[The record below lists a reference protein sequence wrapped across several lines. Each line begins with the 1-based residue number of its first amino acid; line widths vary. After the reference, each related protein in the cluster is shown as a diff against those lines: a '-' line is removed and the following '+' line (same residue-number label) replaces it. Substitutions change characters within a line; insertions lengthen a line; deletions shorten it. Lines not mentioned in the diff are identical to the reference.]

1 MNNVLELR
9 QLWHIIQK
17 HFFAIIFMAIIGACA
32 GYGVAKFVIAPTYS
46 ASTSILVNRSADDTS
61 TATANLSDQQ
71 ADVQLINTYKNL
83 IISSNV
89 LGTVSDKLKNPAP
102 IVVQKAKDAVYKT
115 LADGTRRLVTPA
127 QKEITKPSNKK
138 KYYLSV
144 DELKSMVTI
153 SSQQNSQVFSINV
166 KSKDPKLAADV
177 ANEVADVFKDKIGGF
192 MKINNVSIID
202 SAKANKKPVSPNTK
216 LFTLAGLLVL
226 GGLTFLYM
234 LIKELADTTIKS
246 PDEVSQLFGMTNLG
260 VIGHVKPIK
269 NFSMAPSSTTSVKIN
284 QSSGAQ
290 RSRLSRLDRE

>member
-1 MNNVLELR
+1 
-9 QLWHIIQK
+9 HIIQK
-17 HFFAIIFMAIIGACA
+17 HFFALIFMAIIGACA

-46 ASTSILVNRSADDTS
+46 ASTSMLVNRSADDTS

-89 LGTVSDKLKNPAP
+89 LGTVSDKLENPAP
-102 IVVQKAKDAVYKT
+102 IVVQKGKDAVYNT

-127 QKEITKPSNKK
+127 QKEITKPSNKT
-138 KYYLSV
+138 KYQLSV

-153 SSQQNSQVFSINV
+153 TSQQNSQVFSINV

-216 LFTLAGLLVL
+216 LFTLAGLVVV

-269 NFSMAPSSTTSVKIN
+269 NFSMATSSSAAVKVN
-284 QSSGAQ
+284 QSNGTQ

>member
-9 QLWHIIQK
+9 QLWHIIHK
-17 HFFAIIFMAIIGACA
+17 HFFALIFMAIIGAGA

-46 ASTSILVNRSADDTS
+46 ASTSMLVNRSADNTS

-89 LGTVSDKLKNPAP
+89 LGTVSDKLENPAP
-102 IVVQKAKDAVYKT
+102 IVVQKAKDAVYET

-127 QKEITKPSNKK
+127 QKELTKPSNKT
-138 KYYLSV
+138 KYQLSV

-216 LFTLAGLLVL
+216 LFTLAGLVFI

-269 NFSMAPSSTTSVKIN
+269 NFSMAPSSSAAVKVN
-284 QSSGAQ
+284 QSNGTQ

>member
-17 HFFAIIFMAIIGACA
+17 HFFALIFMAIIGACA

-46 ASTSILVNRSADDTS
+46 ASTSMLVNRSADDTS

-102 IVVQKAKDAVYKT
+102 IVVQKAKDAVYET

-127 QKEITKPSNKK
+127 QKEITKPSNKT
-138 KYYLSV
+138 KYQLSV

-153 SSQQNSQVFSINV
+153 TSQQNSQVFSINV

-202 SAKANKKPVSPNTK
+202 SAKANKKPVSPNAK
-216 LFTLAGLLVL
+216 LFTLAGFVVI

-269 NFSMAPSSTTSVKIN
+269 NFSMAPSSSSAVKVN
-284 QSSGAQ
+284 QSNGTQ

>member
-1 MNNVLELR
+1 MDNVLELR

-17 HFFAIIFMAIIGACA
+17 HFFALIFMAIIGACA

-46 ASTSILVNRSADDTS
+46 ASTSMLVNRSADDTS

-89 LGTVSDKLKNPAP
+89 LGTVSDELENPAP
-102 IVVQKAKDAVYKT
+102 IVVQKAKDAVYQT

-127 QKEITKPSNKK
+127 QKEITKPSNKT
-138 KYYLSV
+138 KYQLSV

-153 SSQQNSQVFSINV
+153 TSQQNSQVFSINV

-216 LFTLAGLLVL
+216 LFTLAGLVVL

-234 LIKELADTTIKS
+234 LIKELSDTAIKS

-260 VIGHVKPIK
+260 VIGHIKPIK
-269 NFSMAPSSTTSVKIN
+269 NFSMAPSSTTAVKIN
-284 QSSGAQ
+284 QSSGTQ

>member
-17 HFFAIIFMAIIGACA
+17 HLFALIFMAIIGACA

-46 ASTSILVNRSADDTS
+46 ASTSMLVNRSADDTS

-89 LGTVSDKLKNPAP
+89 LGTVSDKLENPAP
-102 IVVQKAKDAVYKT
+102 IVVQKAKDAVYDT

-127 QKEITKPSNKK
+127 QKEITKPSNKT
-138 KYYLSV
+138 KYHLSV

-216 LFTLAGLLVL
+216 LFTLAGLVVL

-234 LIKELADTTIKS
+234 LIKELSDTTIKS

-260 VIGHVKPIK
+260 VIGHIKPIK
-269 NFSMAPSSTTSVKIN
+269 NFSMAPSSSSAVKVNKSNEI
-284 QSSGAQ
+284 Q

>member
-17 HFFAIIFMAIIGACA
+17 HFFALIFMAIIGACA

-46 ASTSILVNRSADDTS
+46 ASTSMLVNRSADDTS

-89 LGTVSDKLKNPAP
+89 LGTVSDKLENPAP
-102 IVVQKAKDAVYKT
+102 IVVQKAKDAVYET

-127 QKEITKPSNKK
+127 QKEITKPSNKT
-138 KYYLSV
+138 KYQLSV

-216 LFTLAGLLVL
+216 LFTLAGLVVI

-269 NFSMAPSSTTSVKIN
+269 NFSMAPSSSSAVKVN
-284 QSSGAQ
+284 QSNGTQ

>member
-17 HFFAIIFMAIIGACA
+17 HFFALIFVAIIGACA

-46 ASTSILVNRSADDTS
+46 ASTSMLVNRSADDTS

-89 LGTVSDKLKNPAP
+89 LGAVSDELENPAP
-102 IVVQKAKDAVYKT
+102 IVVQKAKDAVYQT

-127 QKEITKPSNKK
+127 QKEITKPSNKT
-138 KYYLSV
+138 KYQLSV

-153 SSQQNSQVFSINV
+153 TSQENSQVFSINV
-166 KSKDPKLAADV
+166 KSKDPALAADV

-202 SAKANKKPVSPNTK
+202 SAKANTKPVSPNTT
-216 LFTLAGLLVL
+216 LFTLAGLVVL

-234 LIKELADTTIKS
+234 LIKELSDTTIKS
-246 PDEVSQLFGMTNLG
+246 PDEVSQLFGITNLG
-260 VIGHVKPIK
+260 VIGHIKPIK
-269 NFSMAPSSTTSVKIN
+269 NFSMAPSSTTAVKIN
-284 QSSGAQ
+284 QSSGTQ

>member
-1 MNNVLELR
+1 
-9 QLWHIIQK
+9 
-17 HFFAIIFMAIIGACA
+17 
-32 GYGVAKFVIAPTYS
+32 
-46 ASTSILVNRSADDTS
+46 
-61 TATANLSDQQ
+61 
-71 ADVQLINTYKNL
+71 
-83 IISSNV
+83 
-89 LGTVSDKLKNPAP
+89 
-102 IVVQKAKDAVYKT
+102 
-115 LADGTRRLVTPA
+115 
-127 QKEITKPSNKK
+127 
-138 KYYLSV
+138 
-144 DELKSMVTI
+144 MVTI

-216 LFTLAGLLVL
+216 LFTLAGLVVI

-269 NFSMAPSSTTSVKIN
+269 NFSMAPSSSAAVKVN
-284 QSSGAQ
+284 QSNGTQ

>member
-17 HFFAIIFMAIIGACA
+17 HLFAFIFMAIIGACA

-46 ASTSILVNRSADDTS
+46 ASTSMLVNRSADDTS

-89 LGTVSDKLKNPAP
+89 LGAVSDKLENPAP
-102 IVVQKAKDAVYKT
+102 IVVQKAKDAVYDT
-115 LADGTRRLVTPA
+115 LADGTRHLVTPA
-127 QKEITKPSNKK
+127 QKEITKPSNKT
-138 KYYLSV
+138 KYQLSV

-153 SSQQNSQVFSINV
+153 TSQQNSQVFSINV

-177 ANEVADVFKDKIGGF
+177 ANEVADVFKDKISGF

-202 SAKANKKPVSPNTK
+202 SAKANKKPVTPNAK
-216 LFTLAGLLVL
+216 LFTLAGFVVI

-269 NFSMAPSSTTSVKIN
+269 NFSMAPSSSSAVKVN
-284 QSSGAQ
+284 QSNGTQ

>member
-17 HFFAIIFMAIIGACA
+17 HFFALIFMAIIGACA

-46 ASTSILVNRSADDTS
+46 SATSMLVNRSADDTS

-89 LGTVSDKLKNPAP
+89 LGTVSDELENPAP
-102 IVVQKAKDAVYKT
+102 IVVQKAKDAVYDT

-127 QKEITKPSNKK
+127 QKEITKPSNKT
-138 KYYLSV
+138 KYQLSV

-216 LFTLAGLLVL
+216 LFTLAGLVVI

-234 LIKELADTTIKS
+234 LVKELADTTIKS

-260 VIGHVKPIK
+260 IISHVKPIK
-269 NFSMAPSSTTSVKIN
+269 NFSMAPSSSAAVKVN
-284 QSSGAQ
+284 QSNGTQ

>member
-17 HFFAIIFMAIIGACA
+17 HFFVLIFMAIIGACA

-46 ASTSILVNRSADDTS
+46 SATSMLVNRSADDTS
-61 TATANLSDQQ
+61 TATVNLSDQQ

-89 LGTVSDKLKNPAP
+89 LGTVSDKLENPAP
-102 IVVQKAKDAVYKT
+102 IVVQKAKDAVYET

-127 QKEITKPSNKK
+127 QKEITKPSNKT
-138 KYYLSV
+138 KYQLSV

-216 LFTLAGLLVL
+216 LFTLAGLVFI

-234 LIKELADTTIKS
+234 LIKELSDTTIKS

-269 NFSMAPSSTTSVKIN
+269 NFSMAPSSSTAVKVN
-284 QSSGAQ
+284 QSNGTQ

>member
-1 MNNVLELR
+1 MDNVIELR

-17 HFFAIIFMAIIGACA
+17 HFFALIVMAIIGACA
-32 GYGVAKFVIAPTYS
+32 GYGVAKFVIAPTFS

-89 LGTVSDKLKNPAP
+89 LGTVSDELENPAP
-102 IVVQKAKDAVYKT
+102 IVVQKAKDAVYQT

-127 QKEITKPSNKK
+127 QKEITKPSNET
-138 KYYLSV
+138 KYQLSV

-153 SSQQNSQVFSINV
+153 TSQQNSQVFSINV
-166 KSKDPKLAADV
+166 KSKDPALAADV
-177 ANEVADVFKDKIGGF
+177 ANEVAEVFKDKIGGF

-216 LFTLAGLLVL
+216 LFTLAGFVVL
-226 GGLTFLYM
+226 GGLTFFYM
-234 LIKELADTTIKS
+234 LIKELSDTTIKS

-260 VIGHVKPIK
+260 VIGHIKPIK
-269 NFSMAPSSTTSVKIN
+269 NFSMAPSSTTAVKIN
-284 QSSGAQ
+284 QSSGTQ

>member
-17 HFFAIIFMAIIGACA
+17 HFFALIFMAIIGAGA

-46 ASTSILVNRSADDTS
+46 ASTSMLVNRSADDTS

-89 LGTVSDKLKNPAP
+89 LGAVSDKLENPAP
-102 IVVQKAKDAVYKT
+102 IVVQRAKDAVYDT

-127 QKEITKPSNKK
+127 QKEITKPSNKT
-138 KYYLSV
+138 KYQLSV

-166 KSKDPKLAADV
+166 RSKDPKLAADV

-216 LFTLAGLLVL
+216 LFTLAGLVVI

-269 NFSMAPSSTTSVKIN
+269 NFSMAPSSSAAVKVN
-284 QSSGAQ
+284 QSNGTQ

>member
-17 HFFAIIFMAIIGACA
+17 HLFALIFMAIIGACA

-46 ASTSILVNRSADDTS
+46 ASTSMLVNRSADDTS

-89 LGTVSDKLKNPAP
+89 LGAVSDKLENPAP
-102 IVVQKAKDAVYKT
+102 IVVQKAKDAVYDT

-127 QKEITKPSNKK
+127 QKEITKPSNKT
-138 KYYLSV
+138 KYQLSV

-153 SSQQNSQVFSINV
+153 TSQQNSQVFSINV

-202 SAKANKKPVSPNTK
+202 SAKANKKPVSPNAK
-216 LFTLAGLLVL
+216 LFTLAGFVVT

-246 PDEVSQLFGMTNLG
+246 PDEVSQLFGMINLG

-269 NFSMAPSSTTSVKIN
+269 NFSMAPSSSAAVKVN
-284 QSSGAQ
+284 QSNGTQ

>member
-17 HFFAIIFMAIIGACA
+17 HFFVLIFMAIIGACA

-46 ASTSILVNRSADDTS
+46 ASTSMLVNRSADDTS

-89 LGTVSDKLKNPAP
+89 LGTVSDKLENPAP
-102 IVVQKAKDAVYKT
+102 IVVQKAKDAVYET
-115 LADGTRRLVTPA
+115 LSDGTRRLVTPA
-127 QKEITKPSNKK
+127 QKEITKPSNKT
-138 KYYLSV
+138 KYQLSV

-153 SSQQNSQVFSINV
+153 TSQQNSQVFSINV

-216 LFTLAGLLVL
+216 LFTLAGLVVL

-269 NFSMAPSSTTSVKIN
+269 NFSMAPSSSTAVKVN
-284 QSSGAQ
+284 QSNGTQ

>member
-17 HFFAIIFMAIIGACA
+17 HFFALIFMAIIGACA

-46 ASTSILVNRSADDTS
+46 ASTSMLVNRSADDTS

-102 IVVQKAKDAVYKT
+102 IVVQKAKDAVYDT
-115 LADGTRRLVTPA
+115 LADGTRRLVSPA
-127 QKEITKPSNKK
+127 QKEITKPSNKT
-138 KYYLSV
+138 KYQLSV

-216 LFTLAGLLVL
+216 LFTLAGLVVL

-234 LIKELADTTIKS
+234 LIKELSDTTIKS

-260 VIGHVKPIK
+260 VIGHIKPIK
-269 NFSMAPSSTTSVKIN
+269 NFSMSPSSSTVVKAS
-284 QSSGAQ
+284 QSSGTQ

>member
-17 HFFAIIFMAIIGACA
+17 HFFALIFMAIIGACA

-46 ASTSILVNRSADDTS
+46 ASTSMLVNRSADDTS

-89 LGTVSDKLKNPAP
+89 LGTVSDKLENPAP
-102 IVVQKAKDAVYKT
+102 IVVQKAKDAVYET

-127 QKEITKPSNKK
+127 QKEITKPSNKT
-138 KYYLSV
+138 KYQLSV

-153 SSQQNSQVFSINV
+153 TSQQNSQVFSINV

-216 LFTLAGLLVL
+216 LFTLAGLVVL

-269 NFSMAPSSTTSVKIN
+269 NFSMAPSSSNAVKVH
-284 QSSGAQ
+284 QSNGTQ

>member
-17 HFFAIIFMAIIGACA
+17 HFFALIFVAIIGACA

-46 ASTSILVNRSADDTS
+46 ASTSMLVNRSADDTS

-89 LGTVSDKLKNPAP
+89 LGAVSDELENPAP
-102 IVVQKAKDAVYKT
+102 IVVQKAKDAVYQT

-127 QKEITKPSNKK
+127 QKEITKPSNKT
-138 KYYLSV
+138 KYQISV

-153 SSQQNSQVFSINV
+153 TSQENSQVFSINV
-166 KSKDPKLAADV
+166 KSKDPALAADV

-202 SAKANKKPVSPNTK
+202 SAKANTKPVSPNTT
-216 LFTLAGLLVL
+216 LFTLAGLVVL

-234 LIKELADTTIKS
+234 LIKELSDTTIKS
-246 PDEVSQLFGMTNLG
+246 PDEVSQLFGITNLG
-260 VIGHVKPIK
+260 VIGHIKPIK
-269 NFSMAPSSTTSVKIN
+269 NFSMAPSSTTAVKIN
-284 QSSGAQ
+284 QSSGTQ

>member
-1 MNNVLELR
+1 MDNVLELR

-17 HFFAIIFMAIIGACA
+17 HFFALIFMAIIGACA

-46 ASTSILVNRSADDTS
+46 ASTSMLVNRSADDTS

-89 LGTVSDKLKNPAP
+89 LGTVSDELENPAP
-102 IVVQKAKDAVYKT
+102 IVVQKAKDAVYQT

-127 QKEITKPSNKK
+127 QKEITKPSNKT
-138 KYYLSV
+138 KYQLSV

-153 SSQQNSQVFSINV
+153 TSQQNSQVFSINV

-216 LFTLAGLLVL
+216 LFTLVGLVVL

-234 LIKELADTTIKS
+234 LIKELSDTTIKS

-260 VIGHVKPIK
+260 VIGHIKPIK
-269 NFSMAPSSTTSVKIN
+269 NFSMAPSSSSAVKVN
-284 QSSGAQ
+284 QSNGTQ

>member
-1 MNNVLELR
+1 MDNVLELR

-17 HFFAIIFMAIIGACA
+17 HFFALIFMAIIGACA
-32 GYGVAKFVIAPTYS
+32 GYGMAKFVIAPTYS
-46 ASTSILVNRSADDTS
+46 ASTSMLVNRSADDTS

-89 LGTVSDKLKNPAP
+89 LGTVSDELENPAP
-102 IVVQKAKDAVYKT
+102 IVVQKAKDAVYQT

-127 QKEITKPSNKK
+127 QKEITKPSNKT
-138 KYYLSV
+138 KYQLSV
-144 DELKSMVTI
+144 DELKSMITI
-153 SSQQNSQVFSINV
+153 TSQQNSQVFSINV

-216 LFTLAGLLVL
+216 LFTLAGLVVL

-234 LIKELADTTIKS
+234 LIKESSDTTIKS

-260 VIGHVKPIK
+260 VIGHIKPIK
-269 NFSMAPSSTTSVKIN
+269 NFSMAPSSSSAVKVN
-284 QSSGAQ
+284 QSNGTQ
-290 RSRLSRLDRE
+290 RSRLSRSDRE

>member
-17 HFFAIIFMAIIGACA
+17 HFFALIFMAIIGACA

-46 ASTSILVNRSADDTS
+46 ASTSMLVNRSTDDMS

-89 LGTVSDKLKNPAP
+89 LGAVSDKLENPAP
-102 IVVQKAKDAVYKT
+102 IVVQKAKDAVYDT

-127 QKEITKPSNKK
+127 QKEITKPSNKT
-138 KYYLSV
+138 KYQLSV

-216 LFTLAGLLVL
+216 LFTLAGLVVI

-260 VIGHVKPIK
+260 VIGHVKPVK
-269 NFSMAPSSTTSVKIN
+269 NFSMAPSSSAAVKVN
-284 QSSGAQ
+284 QSNGTQ

>member
-17 HFFAIIFMAIIGACA
+17 HFFALIFMAIIGAGA

-46 ASTSILVNRSADDTS
+46 ASTSMLVNRSADDTN

-89 LGTVSDKLKNPAP
+89 LGAVSDELENPAP
-102 IVVQKAKDAVYKT
+102 IVVQKAKGAVYET

-127 QKEITKPSNKK
+127 QKEITKPSNKT
-138 KYYLSV
+138 KYQLSV
-144 DELKSMVTI
+144 EELKSMVTI
-153 SSQQNSQVFSINV
+153 TSQQNSQVFSINV

-216 LFTLAGLLVL
+216 LFTLAGLVVL

-234 LIKELADTTIKS
+234 LIKELSDTTIKS

-260 VIGHVKPIK
+260 VIGHIKPIK
-269 NFSMAPSSTTSVKIN
+269 NFSMSPSSSTVVKTS
-284 QSSGAQ
+284 QSSGTQ

>member
-17 HFFAIIFMAIIGACA
+17 HLFALIFMAIIGACA

-46 ASTSILVNRSADDTS
+46 ASTSMLVNRSADDTS

-89 LGTVSDKLKNPAP
+89 LGAVSDKLENPAP
-102 IVVQKAKDAVYKT
+102 IVVQKAKDAVYDT

-127 QKEITKPSNKK
+127 QKEITKPSNKT
-138 KYYLSV
+138 KYQLSV

-153 SSQQNSQVFSINV
+153 TSQQNSQVFSINV

-202 SAKANKKPVSPNTK
+202 SAKANKKPVSPNAK
-216 LFTLAGLLVL
+216 LFTLAGFVVI

-269 NFSMAPSSTTSVKIN
+269 NFSMAPSSSSAVKVN
-284 QSSGAQ
+284 QSNGTQ

>member
-17 HFFAIIFMAIIGACA
+17 HLFALIFMAIIGACA

-46 ASTSILVNRSADDTS
+46 ASTSMLVNRSADDTS

-89 LGTVSDKLKNPAP
+89 LGAVSDKLENPAP
-102 IVVQKAKDAVYKT
+102 IVVQKAKDAVYDT

-127 QKEITKPSNKK
+127 QKEITKPSNKT
-138 KYYLSV
+138 KYQLSV

-153 SSQQNSQVFSINV
+153 TSQQNSQVFSINV

-202 SAKANKKPVSPNTK
+202 SAKVNKKPVSPNTK
-216 LFTLAGLLVL
+216 LFTLAGLVVL

-234 LIKELADTTIKS
+234 LIKELSDTTIKS

-269 NFSMAPSSTTSVKIN
+269 NFSMAPSSSTAV
-284 QSSGAQ
+284 
-290 RSRLSRLDRE
+290 

>member
-17 HFFAIIFMAIIGACA
+17 HFFALIFMAIIGACA
-32 GYGVAKFVIAPTYS
+32 GYGVAKFFIAPTYS
-46 ASTSILVNRSADDTS
+46 ASTSMLVNRSADDTS

-89 LGTVSDKLKNPAP
+89 LETVSDKLKNPAP
-102 IVVQKAKDAVYKT
+102 IVVQKAKDAVYET

-127 QKEITKPSNKK
+127 QKEITKPSNKT
-138 KYYLSV
+138 KYQLSV
-144 DELKSMVTI
+144 DELKSMVTVT
-153 SSQQNSQVFSINV
+153 SQENSQVFSINV
-166 KSKDPKLAADV
+166 KSKDPALAADV

-202 SAKANKKPVSPNTK
+202 SAKANKKPVSPNTT
-216 LFTLAGLLVL
+216 LFTLAGLVVL

-234 LIKELADTTIKS
+234 LIKELSDTTIKS

-260 VIGHVKPIK
+260 VIGHIKSIK
-269 NFSMAPSSTTSVKIN
+269 NFSMAPSSTTAVKIN
-284 QSSGAQ
+284 QSSGTQ